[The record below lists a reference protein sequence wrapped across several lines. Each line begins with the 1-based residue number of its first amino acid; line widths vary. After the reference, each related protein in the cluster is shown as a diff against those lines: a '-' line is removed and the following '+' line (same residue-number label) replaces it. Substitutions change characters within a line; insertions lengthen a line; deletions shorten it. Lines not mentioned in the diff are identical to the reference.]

1 MFIFEE
7 VGTESM
13 NTQNEDIMCRNQAE
27 VLLRKAKKYYIDSI
41 NELNKKGDKLV
52 IRGAIVI
59 GYPGIGKSTLSK
71 NINKCIDLDS
81 STFSGTNGWEVIY
94 CNTAISLAKD
104 NNIVF
109 VSCHDRVQQFFNSI
123 KCLVPVF
130 VCYPSINICNEWIVK
145 LASRF
150 NNDPSPKNRRALAR
164 AVSKYEEDISNL
176 EKTHFHKIII
186 ESTDYDLVD
195 GMKQASLLR

>member
-13 NTQNEDIMCRNQAE
+13 NTRNEDIMCKNQAE

-81 STFSGTNGWEVIY
+81 STFQVPMGGKESIVTLLSVLLKIITLFLFRVMIEFSNFLIPLNALFLYLYVI
-94 CNTAISLAKD
+94 L
-104 NNIVF
+104 
-109 VSCHDRVQQFFNSI
+109 
-123 KCLVPVF
+123 
-130 VCYPSINICNEWIVK
+130 PSISVMNG
-145 LASRF
+145 S
-150 NNDPSPKNRRALAR
+150 S
-164 AVSKYEEDISNL
+164 S
-176 EKTHFHKIII
+176 
-186 ESTDYDLVD
+186 
-195 GMKQASLLR
+195 